1 MTQSER
7 VVKQIQVTRQQRI
20 GSHGRPENKEDEED
34 KTTNSTRVRKSPIDS
49 HVNDN
54 IFFFFFCSATA
65 ALGVASNTCQMT
77 SSCSSS
83 MVNWNR
89 SSLHLFYLFPRFLRF
104 LLEII
109 EFNFSFNF
117 LWNSHSPVLVLT

>member
-7 VVKQIQVTRQQRI
+7 VVKQVQVTRQQRI

-54 IFFFFFCSATA
+54 IFLFFFFSV
-65 ALGVASNTCQMT
+65 VA
-77 SSCSSS
+77 
-83 MVNWNR
+83 
-89 SSLHLFYLFPRFLRF
+89 
-104 LLEII
+104 
-109 EFNFSFNF
+109 
-117 LWNSHSPVLVLT
+117 